1 MNVKS
6 LRSALIAAACVL
18 SALAVPAANAAFV
31 APGFEAGT
39 IIGDPLNSNF
49 GTKTTSFIVS
59 GDGSYEIFLS
69 DIGFGTNLEFGALQ
83 ATISLVDG
91 GLTLIGTLTL
101 DGSEQTTSG
110 VFDLDAGTYSVLL
123 EGETADPVP
132 PFHVARSKWGLEV
145 ALVPLPSA
153 VMLLGSALASLFVVG
168 RNRRNGTGNAPAQ
181 QA

>member
-1 MNVKS
+1 MSLQS
-6 LRSALIAAACVL
+6 LRSALIAAVCVL
-18 SALAVPAANAAFV
+18 SVTAVPAANAAFV

-49 GTKTTSFIVS
+49 GTKTTSFIVGS
-59 GDGSYEIFLS
+59 DGKYEIFLS
-69 DIGFGTNLEFGALQ
+69 DIAFGTNLEFGALE

-101 DGSEQTTSG
+101 DGSAQTTSD

-132 PFHVARSKWGLEV
+132 PFHVARSKWGLQV
-145 ALVPLPSA
+145 ALVPLPPA
-153 VMLLGSALASLFVVG
+153 VIMFGSALVGLVVVRRSQ
-168 RNRRNGTGNAPAQ
+168 RNQPERVAPV
-181 QA
+181 